1 MTREKRLKIEKR
13 IEAIKMELAE
23 LGAMRPGSLTK
34 QYKNRQQKHG
44 EYYQLSYTHEMKSHT
59 DYVRKDYVGTVQQQ
73 VDNYQHFKALTAE
86 WVALSI
92 EHGRLSM
99 KRDKSE

>member
-13 IEAIKMELAE
+13 IGAIKMELAE

-44 EYYQLSYTHEMKSHT
+44 EYYQLSYPPVS
-59 DYVRKDYVGTVQQQ
+59 
-73 VDNYQHFKALTAE
+73 A
-86 WVALSI
+86 
-92 EHGRLSM
+92 
-99 KRDKSE
+99 

>member
-1 MTREKRLKIEKR
+1 MTHEKRLEIEKR

-23 LGAMRPGSLTK
+23 LGPMRPGSLTK
-34 QYKNRQQKHG
+34 QYKNRQQKYG
-44 EYYQLSYTHEMKSHT
+44 EYYQLSYTHGMKSHT
-59 DYVRKDYVGTVQQQ
+59 DYVRKVHVASVKQQ
-73 VDNYQHFKALTAE
+73 VENYQHFKALTAE

-92 EHGRLSM
+92 EHGKSSM

>member
-1 MTREKRLKIEKR
+1 MTREKRLQIEKR
-13 IEAIKMELAE
+13 IEAIKVELSGI
-23 LGAMRPGSLTK
+23 GAMRPGSLTR
-34 QYKNRQQKHG
+34 QYKNRQQKRG

-59 DYVRKDYVGTVQQQ
+59 DYVRKDHVAEVQQQ
-73 VDNYQHFKALTAE
+73 VENYRHFKALTAE

-92 EHGRLSM
+92 AHGRLSM